1 MDSEDRKRI
10 RDNKIF
16 FKKFLVDIIYQ
27 ENKPKMNYDAIDPQ
41 DYVDPLSTDT
51 NSINTDTEKLS
62 GGENYFNDSAHT
74 KILPLNFGEAIDG
87 GAVDPDEFYGNVDE
101 PASEDL
107 IRHINITGTE
117 TEIGEPVLKNP
128 EIKNFF
134 SESFTVRQ
142 AKVLNIILRS
152 LELKN
157 FKLANQLDEAR
168 KTIKDFRE
176 SEKNKTIEDRLD
188 QAEDLVKK
196 FIHNKLDDCW
206 FRIRAKKRRK
216 SHTLGYTDQ
225 VYDPLK
231 VHWGTNP
238 EGEKK
243 FKDKYFK
250 IRKQLNDYISNFH
263 LALKSVSAHPR
274 REKDQ
279 DRYSLDREEKVE
291 IMKKTSFKKDEKT
304 AEN

>member
-27 ENKPKMNYDAIDPQ
+27 ENKPKMNYDAIDHE

-62 GGENYFNDSAHT
+62 KCENYFNDSAHT
-74 KILPLNFGEAIDG
+74 KILPLNFGDGIDG
-87 GAVDPDEFYGNVDE
+87 DAVDPDYFYGNVDE

-117 TEIGEPVLKNP
+117 TEIGEPALKHP

-196 FIHNKLDDCW
+196 FIHDKLDDCW

-216 SHTLGYTDQ
+216 SHVLGYTDQ
-225 VYDPLK
+225 VHDPLK

-250 IRKQLNDYISNFH
+250 IRKQLNDYILNFH
-263 LALKSVSAHPR
+263 LAFKSVLVHPR
-274 REKDQ
+274 RDKDQ
-279 DRYSLDREEKVE
+279 DRYSLDRDTKDE
-291 IMKKTSFKKDEKT
+291 ILKKTSFKKDEKT
-304 AEN
+304 PEN

>member
-1 MDSEDRKRI
+1 MDSEDRKKI

-27 ENKPKMNYDAIDPQ
+27 ENKPKMNYDAIDHE

-62 GGENYFNDSAHT
+62 KCENYFNDSAHT
-74 KILPLNFGEAIDG
+74 KILPLNFGEGIDG
-87 GAVDPDEFYGNVDE
+87 DAVDPDCFYGNVDE

-107 IRHINITGTE
+107 IRHINITGTR
-117 TEIGEPVLKNP
+117 TEIGEPVLKHP

-157 FKLANQLDEAR
+157 FKLSTQLDEAR

-263 LALKSVSAHPR
+263 LALKSVSVHPR

-291 IMKKTSFKKDEKT
+291 IFKKTSFKKDEKT

>member
-27 ENKPKMNYDAIDPQ
+27 ENKPKMNYDAIDHE
-41 DYVDPLSTDT
+41 DYVDPLSRDT

-87 GAVDPDEFYGNVDE
+87 DAVDPDEFYGNVDE

-117 TEIGEPVLKNP
+117 TELYEPALKHP

-134 SESFTVRQ
+134 SESFTVGQ

-206 FRIRAKKRRK
+206 FRIRAKKVRK

-225 VYDPLK
+225 VHDPLK
-231 VHWGTNP
+231 VAWTNNP

-243 FKDKYFK
+243 FKQ
-250 IRKQLNDYISNFH
+250 INI
-263 LALKSVSAHPR
+263 LK
-274 REKDQ
+274 
-279 DRYSLDREEKVE
+279 L
-291 IMKKTSFKKDEKT
+291 
-304 AEN
+304 ENS

>member
-1 MDSEDRKRI
+1 MDSEDRKRL

-27 ENKPKMNYDAIDPQ
+27 ENKPKMNYDAIDHE

-62 GGENYFNDSAHT
+62 RGENYFNDSAHT

-87 GAVDPDEFYGNVDE
+87 DAVDPDCFYGNVDE

-117 TEIGEPVLKNP
+117 TEIGEPVLKHP
-128 EIKNFF
+128 EIKNYF

-216 SHTLGYTDQ
+216 SHVLGYTDQ

-231 VHWGTNP
+231 VHWGTSP

-250 IRKQLNDYISNFH
+250 IRKQLNDYILKFN
-263 LALKSVSAHPR
+263 LALKSVSVHPR

-291 IMKKTSFKKDEKT
+291 ILKKTSFKKDEKP